1 MIRKKEISKLKNL
14 LVDEWPTDDVRELE
28 KHIVEIYAECYFI
41 PELQK
46 DAIHCIRFS
55 EVLKS
60 PKIVCL
66 IVYGVHNMIDHCHW
80 TLQDLM
86 GIRQYST
93 KIEIEY
99 RKLN

>member
-1 MIRKKEISKLKNL
+1 MITKKEIAKLKKL

-60 PKIVCL
+60 PKIVWMNLSCL
-66 IVYGVHNMIDHCHW
+66 
-80 TLQDLM
+80 
-86 GIRQYST
+86 
-93 KIEIEY
+93 
-99 RKLN
+99 